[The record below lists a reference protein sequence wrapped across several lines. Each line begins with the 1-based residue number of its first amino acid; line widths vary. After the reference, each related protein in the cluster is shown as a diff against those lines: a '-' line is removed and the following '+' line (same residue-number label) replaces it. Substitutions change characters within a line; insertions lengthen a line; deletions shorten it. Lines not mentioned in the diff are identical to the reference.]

1 MKISF
6 MFRLFISCALLIR
19 PVLTSIAFILSFF
32 IPKLIKRRQLEKKNR
47 VLPPYRSFKKDQKIA
62 DFCFEVSSEGEL
74 EQVRPLL
81 ERMLKAHKKVEL
93 IYSSDSVEK
102 KIDQMASLYPE
113 LLRVQVM
120 PLLTSGPCNKGY
132 FQNIGQWITAPTLI
146 FCRYDFFPELLILK
160 KNTKT
165 FVLASAATKKL
176 SWFKK
181 EVFKLFDIVIAAN
194 QFEEK
199 AFKDLLDKNVVIENC
214 DFRIPRIAERLSLAT
229 ETLGK
234 LPYLKDYLHYLDSLD
249 GSQKV
254 IFGSLWPSD
263 LAIFKENSS
272 LDSSD
277 SSLVEDITN
286 KKMHFLIAP
295 HKLSDEFVM
304 ELKKSLDLI
313 FGSENVGILNQHN
326 HQKIFPVTILQQ
338 GGVLCELYLK
348 FGMAYVGGGYERSIH
363 SVFEPFFAN
372 CEVITGG
379 NISRSTEFDYIN
391 QELPSEIHV
400 LKNPEFFYNRVTAIK
415 HNKRNLQ
422 KRLSLIEET
431 KTKMNDIFIHLIK
444 E

>member
-6 MFRLFISCALLIR
+6 MFRLFIGFTLLIR
-19 PVLTSIAFILSFF
+19 PFLTSIAFILSFF
-32 IPKLIKRRQLEKKNR
+32 IPKLTKRRHLENKNR
-47 VLPPYRSFKKDQKIA
+47 TLPFYRSFKKDQKRA

-81 ERMLKAHKKVEL
+81 ERMLTANKKVEL

-113 LLRVQVM
+113 ILRVQVM
-120 PLLTSGPCNKGY
+120 PLLSSGPFTGAY

-160 KNTKT
+160 KSSNT

-181 EVFKLFDIVIAAN
+181 EVFKLFDVVIAAN

-199 AFKDLLDKNVVIENC
+199 AFRDLLDKKVLIENC
-214 DFRIPRIAERLSLAT
+214 DFRIPRIAERLSTAF
-229 ETLGK
+229 ETLEK
-234 LPYLKDYLHYLDSLD
+234 LPYLKNYLNYLDSLEAD
-249 GSQKV
+249 KKV

-263 LAIFKENSS
+263 LAIFKNNPS
-272 LDSSD
+272 LI
-277 SSLVEDITN
+277 EEINN

-295 HKLSDEFVM
+295 HKLSDEFVK
-304 ELKKSLDLI
+304 ELKESLELI
-313 FGSENVGILNQHN
+313 FGRENVGIINKEN

-348 FGMAYVGGGYERSIH
+348 FSMAYVGGGYERSIH

-400 LKNPEFFYNRVTAIK
+400 LKNPEFFYNKVMAIK
-415 HNKRNLQ
+415 HNKQNLQ
-422 KRLSLIEET
+422 KRAFLIEET
-431 KTKMNDIFIHLIK
+431 KTKMNEILIHLIK